1 MPLGYTP
8 PVPPDL
14 VTTDIRRFPGIKRLA
29 SEYATNFAA
38 LAPFFAGD
46 PEDDAAWRAAI
57 AARAGSARGVAE
69 TSLLQNQQRTRGA
82 PEAAIA
88 AAGRLA
94 TPGAIAIVTGQQAG
108 LFGGPF
114 YTLLKAISAIRWARE
129 VEQRYGTPAVAV
141 FWVDAEDHDLDEIR
155 KCSVL
160 DSDLVVQTLELSFP
174 SSTMGAPAATVR
186 LSDEIVGVLDALA
199 TALPATDFTDDLV
212 TGLRHAYAEGRGL
225 VEAFSIWLEQCLGHL
240 GLVVFDASEP
250 AAKPLVTSLFE
261 QELQSPGIT
270 ASLARDAGARLESE
284 GFHAQVEPTADT
296 VALFLLGD
304 TRVPIRHDEDGFRL
318 GDNRLSIAQLKAR
331 LHGDASCFGP
341 NVLLRPIVQDRLFP
355 TACYVAGPNELAYLG
370 QLREVYQHFGV
381 PMPLIAPRLSVSVVD
396 AAVIKFV
403 RRYALDVESLQARD
417 EALLNRLLD
426 AQLPDTVD
434 QAIRD
439 TETAT
444 RIQMQSLAEAV
455 GAVDPT
461 LSGAAES
468 ALGRMERDFRN
479 LRNKVIQAVK
489 RQDQTL
495 RRQFARSQA
504 QLFPNG
510 TPQERALSGVHFLN
524 RHGPALI
531 EHLVKDTRLNT
542 THHWVISV

>member
-1 MPLGYTP
+1 MPLGHTS
-8 PVPPDL
+8 PVLPDA
-14 VTTDIRRFPGIKRLA
+14 VTADVRRFPGFKRLA
-29 SEYATNFAA
+29 AEYATNFAA
-38 LAPFFAGD
+38 LAPFFAGN
-46 PEDDAAWRAAI
+46 PEDDEAWRAAI

-69 TSLLQNQQRTRGA
+69 TSLLQDQQRARGA

-94 TPGAIAIVTGQQAG
+94 DPQAVAIVTGQQAG

-114 YTLLKAISAIRWARE
+114 YTLLKAISAIRRARK
-129 VEQRYGTPAVAV
+129 VEERYGTPAVAV
-141 FWVDAEDHDLDEIR
+141 FWVDAEDHDLNEIR

-160 DSDLVVQTLELSFP
+160 DNDLILRTVQLSFP
-174 SSTMGAPAATVR
+174 SSTIGAPAATVR
-186 LSDEIVGVLDALA
+186 LSNEIVGVLDALT
-199 TALPATDFTDDLV
+199 TALPTTDFTKDLV
-212 TGLRHAYAEGRGL
+212 AGLRHAYAEGRGL
-225 VEAFSIWLEQCLGHL
+225 VEAFAIWLDQCLGHL

-261 QELQSPGIT
+261 QELQTPGIT
-270 ASLARDAGARLESE
+270 ASLARDAGARLESA
-284 GFHAQVEPTADT
+284 GFHAQVETTADA
-296 VALFLLGD
+296 VALFLLSD

-318 GDNRLSIAQLKAR
+318 GDERLSTAQLRAR
-331 LHGDASCFGP
+331 LRADATCLGP
-341 NVLLRPIVQDRLFP
+341 NVLLRPLVQDRLFP

-426 AQLPDTVD
+426 AQLPDTFD
-434 QAIRD
+434 RAMRS

-455 GAVDPT
+455 GAIDPT

-468 ALGRMERDFRN
+468 TLGRMERDFRN

-489 RQDQTL
+489 RRDQTL
-495 RRQFARSQA
+495 RRQFARSQT

-524 RHGPALI
+524 RYGPALI
-531 EHLVKDTRLNT
+531 EHLVKDPRLNT